1 MLKYENIINYNYE
14 MKHPRMSIK
23 NRSAQ
28 FSPFSALTG
37 YEEMIKEKGRITEY
51 KKNISDDNKE
61 LLDIKL
67 QIINENLLN
76 HPNITIKYFIKDTK
90 KNGGKYEVVNGII
103 KRIDLIKK
111 VIILTNNLKIKID
124 DIIEIDSQDIN
135 FNDII

>member
-1 MLKYENIINYNYE
+1 MVKVDSNKFL
-14 MKHPRMSIK
+14 
-23 NRSAQ
+23 
-28 FSPFSALTG
+28 
-37 YEEMIKEKGRITEY
+37 TEY